1 MPTTS
6 GDNLR
11 YPLLSDT
18 PNVPRDLQFLAEDV
32 QAALNTAPRRGSA
45 VSASFTTDAA
55 VGIAGP
61 TGGWVVPTAD
71 GSGVGLTFIAP
82 PSGRVSVTV
91 EGNIQTGGQTQ
102 AHFLSY
108 FMKTGATIG
117 SGTTFLSPIGAR
129 SAING
134 PNAALAAGERSWA
147 KSSQTSL
154 ITGLTAGSTYNV
166 YFVSTNEE
174 SATLNVSFRRL
185 TVIPILL

>member
-1 MPTTS
+1 
-6 GDNLR
+6 
-11 YPLLSDT
+11 
-18 PNVPRDLQFLAEDV
+18 
-32 QAALNTAPRRGSA
+32 
-45 VSASFTTDAA
+45 
-55 VGIAGP
+55 
-61 TGGWVVPTAD
+61 
-71 GSGVGLTFIAP
+71 
-82 PSGRVSVTV
+82 
-91 EGNIQTGGQTQ
+91 
-102 AHFLSY
+102 
-108 FMKTGATIG
+108 MKTGATIG